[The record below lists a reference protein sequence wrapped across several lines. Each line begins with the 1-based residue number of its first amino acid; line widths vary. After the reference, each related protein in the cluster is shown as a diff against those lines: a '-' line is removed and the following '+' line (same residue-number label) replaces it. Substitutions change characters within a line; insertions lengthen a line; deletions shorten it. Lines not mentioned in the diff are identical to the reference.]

1 MTTIEIVSED
11 RTEQTIYRA
20 ICGEQEATGATPGQ
34 ALDRIEQ
41 ELTARGGEQSG
52 CTVVIVQRFLPD
64 DLFPAQQQAR
74 LRELMERLH
83 EAVAIGEAL
92 APQVQQELEELVEA
106 ELKATIERS
115 ARILKQTQ
123 REEK

>member
-1 MTTIEIVSED
+1 MTTIEIVSEE

-41 ELTARGGEQSG
+41 ELIARGSEQSS

-64 DLFPAQQQAR
+64 NLFTAQQQAR
-74 LRELMERLH
+74 LRELMDRLH
-83 EAVAIGEAL
+83 EAVAVGEAL
-92 APQVQQELEELVEA
+92 SPQVQEELEDLVEA
-106 ELKATIERS
+106 ELKAMIERS

-123 REEK
+123 RDEK